1 MRWPFLWLFLWIVC
15 LVWNEPLRAQSL
27 TIAPAPGWVQ
37 THEVSTA
44 SVGEFDGPV
53 TYLMVDRQDSFVG
66 AVPQS
71 YFRLVGRI
79 NNPAGLDE
87 LSQIVAEFD
96 PAFERLVFHQIA
108 IRRDE
113 DQPGIALKVS
123 DFELLR
129 REKDSERQIFDG
141 TLTASYLL
149 HDLRVGDIVDYAYSI
164 VGHHPL
170 FEKKYSGRH
179 DLNWT
184 VPVLEAQIRQI
195 WPKDTRVQWKVNRP
209 DVTIQQKVE
218 GAHLI
223 TQWTGRKLTPQLA
236 EDQVP
241 AWMDPMESYV
251 FSNWQSWDEV
261 VRWAL
266 PFYQVNAASDQAVE
280 AMAQRIRER
289 VKERKAQ
296 VEEAIRFVQD
306 DIRYVGIELGHGSF
320 VPRQPDEVLRK
331 RFGDCKDKTLLL
343 ARLIQKLGY
352 ESFPILVRSEGGQEL
367 EGMPPTP
374 QAFNHVIVGVKE
386 PESGA
391 FYWVDGTLQHQGF
404 KLESRDYPYFHQG
417 LPLQEGA
424 HELIRQDATLA
435 PVGRILYQER
445 YESEDFRGDVLL
457 TIQSKFSGWQA
468 ERMRADLAA
477 QGSVVLSDT
486 LANFIKKL
494 YPEAEIQQ
502 EPVFQDDRLVN
513 ELTITESY
521 AIPGLWQELENGA
534 WRLDVA
540 AGAYISQYLMQP
552 EKVKRLH
559 PVAQMHP
566 LQITHRQDIVVP
578 AEFSY
583 PSTEHEIANSGFR
596 YRLSQ
601 SFQDGV
607 LSFVHDWESLA
618 DHVDV
623 SELAQYLHDAESVRQ
638 QLGRFVTYEP
648 KASPSFWERFA
659 IAFPQILGLFILFL
673 VGIGWQLQNDDWVQG
688 RMIWPRRSLLFMLV
702 MLILSS
708 GAFALFWYAD
718 ADRRMRRTGRR
729 VASRSLMWLSLG
741 IFAAAL
747 AARGIQVM
755 MEPSSF
761 QEVPLPMLAVVPV
774 LHLLWA
780 FLMLRLLRLEFSE
793 VDWRSLPSLIFGPLY
808 FQSKMQRLSIPH
820 RDEETNADLEPQAT
834 EPLLVISSLHPA
846 EEGHEPRSGGV

>member
-1 MRWPFLWLFLWIVC
+1 MRWPFLWLFLWIGW
-15 LVWNEPLRAQSL
+15 LGWNGQLQAQGL
-27 TIAPAPGWVQ
+27 TLAPAPGWVE
-37 THEVSTA
+37 THEVSSA

-53 TYLMVDRQDSFVG
+53 TYLLVDRQDSFVG

-87 LSQIVAEFD
+87 LSQIVTEFD
-96 PAFERLVFHQIA
+96 PAFERLVFHHIA

-113 DQPGIALKVS
+113 DQPIITLKAS

-149 HDLRVGDIVDYAYSI
+149 HDLRVADIVDYAYSI

-170 FEKKYSGRH
+170 FGKKYSGRH

-184 VPVLEAQIRQI
+184 VPVLEAQIRQL
-195 WPKDTRVQWKVNRP
+195 WPKDSRVQWKVNRP
-209 DVTIQQKVE
+209 DVTIQQRVE

-223 TQWTGRKLTPQLA
+223 TQWTGRKLAPQLT
-236 EDQVP
+236 EDQIP
-241 AWMDPMESYV
+241 AWLDPMDSYV
-251 FSNWQSWDEV
+251 YSNWRSWDEV

-266 PFYQVNAASDQAVE
+266 PFYQVDAASDQAVE
-280 AMAQRIRER
+280 EMAQRIRER

-320 VPRQPDEVLRK
+320 VPRQPVDVLRK

-343 ARLIQKLGY
+343 TRLIQKLGY
-352 ESFPILVRSEGGQEL
+352 EAFPILVRSEGGQEL
-367 EGMPPTP
+367 DQMPPTP
-374 QAFNHVIVGVKE
+374 QAFNHVIVGVKD

-391 FYWVDGTLQHQGF
+391 LYWLDGTLQHQGF
-404 KLESRDYPYFHQG
+404 KLESRDYPNFHQG
-417 LPLQEGA
+417 LPLLDGA
-424 HELIRQDATLA
+424 GGLIGQDAALT
-435 PVGRILYQER
+435 PVGRISYQER
-445 YESEDFRGDVLL
+445 YETNDFREDLIL

-468 ERMRADLAA
+468 EKMRADLAV

-502 EPVFQDDRLVN
+502 EPVFQDDRFLN

-521 AIPGLWQELENGA
+521 AIPGLWQELDNGA

-559 PVAQMHP
+559 PVTHMYP
-566 LQITHRQDIVVP
+566 LQISHRQDIVVP
-578 AEFSY
+578 AEFSA
-583 PSTEHEIANSGFR
+583 PAAEREIANSGFR
-596 YRLSQ
+596 YHLSQ

-618 DHVDV
+618 DHVEV
-623 SELAQYLHDAESVRQ
+623 SELAQYLQDAESVRQ
-638 QLGRFVTYEP
+638 ELGRFVTYEP
-648 KASPSFWERFA
+648 KPAPSFWERFTV
-659 IAFPQILGLFILFL
+659 AFPQVLGLFILFL
-673 VGIGWQLQNDDWVQG
+673 VVIGWRLQNDDWVNG
-688 RMIWPRRSLLFMLV
+688 RMIWPQRSLLFMLV

-729 VASRSLMWLSLG
+729 VASRSLLWLSLG

-747 AARGIQVM
+747 AARGIQLM
-755 MEPSSF
+755 MDPSSF
-761 QEVPLPMLAVVPV
+761 QEAPLPMLAVVPV

-780 FLMLRLLRLEFSE
+780 FLMLRLLRQEFSGI
-793 VDWRSLPSLIFGPLY
+793 DWRSLPSLIFGPLY
-808 FQSKMQRLSIPH
+808 FQSKMQRLPIPH
-820 RDEETNADLEPQAT
+820 RDEEKAAILEPQS
-834 EPLLVISSLHPA
+834 EPLLVITSLHPA
-846 EEGHEPRSGGV
+846 EEGHEPRSEGV